1 LGDVQAGRSS
11 QFYLMKCT
19 IIGQSKGIPPK
30 SDNVKKDMLALTCK
44 GKIVT
49 GKFQRF
55 IAHDAK
61 INFNYDP

>member
-1 LGDVQAGRSS
+1 MQGGKKYGTLAEEMHYNWS
-11 QFYLMKCT
+11 F
-19 IIGQSKGIPPK
+19 KGITPW
-30 SDNVKKDMLALTCK
+30 SENVVGDMLALTCK

-49 GKFQRF
+49 GKSQRS